1 MDDEHR
7 GIRCDDLSRKGR
19 CRDVDEIAA
28 DAQGTVPDERRGAG
42 VWSATDD
49 EDPSVLTLVAR
60 GLRNRVERELA
71 GPDHRGDSRGDA
83 DVGHADSSRV
93 LGGHPLLHI
102 MERDRDGRSDGE
114 VRSEPAR
121 DVHAEDRL
129 AEAFIWR
136 MSAAYGSRREPSA
149 PIPR

>member
-60 GLRNRVERELA
+60 GLRKRVERELS
-71 GPDHRGDSRGDA
+71 GPDHRGDSRGEA
-83 DVGHADSSRV
+83 DVGHADSSRGF
-93 LGGHPLLHI
+93 GGHSPPLIL
-102 MERDRDGRSDGE
+102 ERDRYGRSE
-114 VRSEPAR
+114 R
-121 DVHAEDRL
+121 
-129 AEAFIWR
+129 
-136 MSAAYGSRREPSA
+136 
-149 PIPR
+149 

>member
-19 CRDVDEIAA
+19 CRDMDEIAA

-60 GLRNRVERELA
+60 GLWQRVEGEFA
-71 GPDHRGDSRGDA
+71 GPEHRRHLRGEA
-83 DVGHADSSRV
+83 D
-93 LGGHPLLHI
+93 
-102 MERDRDGRSDGE
+102 DG
-114 VRSEPAR
+114 
-121 DVHAEDRL
+121 
-129 AEAFIWR
+129 
-136 MSAAYGSRREPSA
+136 AAA
-149 PIPR
+149 PTPTPGRHFLVQI

>member
-60 GLRNRVERELA
+60 GLWKRVEGEFA
-71 GPDHRGDSRGDA
+71 GPDHRGDSPGGA
-83 DVGHADSSRV
+83 AVGHAGPSRV
-93 LGGHPLLHI
+93 PGCRSLPPLPHPSPA
-102 MERDRDGRSDGE
+102 GRS
-114 VRSEPAR
+114 AR
-121 DVHAEDRL
+121 DV
-129 AEAFIWR
+129 
-136 MSAAYGSRREPSA
+136 GSA
-149 PIPR
+149 PV